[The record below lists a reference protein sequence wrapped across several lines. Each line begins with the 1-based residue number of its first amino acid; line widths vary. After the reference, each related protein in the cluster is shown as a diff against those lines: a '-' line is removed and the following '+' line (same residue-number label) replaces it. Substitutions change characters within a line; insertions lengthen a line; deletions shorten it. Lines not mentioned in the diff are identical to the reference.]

1 MSGMTV
7 HPIEIVMA
15 LGLVLLAL
23 GLSLGM
29 ISLAITAWDSY
40 RQMRRDRRRRQLE
53 LRGPR

>member
-1 MSGMTV
+1 MRGMTV

-15 LGLVLLAL
+15 LGLVLVAL

-29 ISLAITAWDSY
+29 ISLAITAWNSY
-40 RQMRRDRRRRQLE
+40 RQAVRDWRQRKLQ

>member
-15 LGLVLLAL
+15 LGLVLVAL

-29 ISLAITAWDSY
+29 ISLAITAWKSH
-40 RQMRRDRRRRQLE
+40 RQARRDRRRRKLQ
-53 LRGPR
+53 LRGPQ

>member
-1 MSGMTV
+1 MNGMTI

-15 LGLVLLAL
+15 LGLLLVAL

-40 RQMRRDRRRRQLE
+40 RQARRDRRERKLQ